1 VLSDTPI
8 SFLQCGHF
16 SGASGSAELLNIG
29 LVQAAAYL
37 CVRSLSAVA
46 ERLLL
51 VGTAHVLEL
60 ALPLERVLRT
70 FDPDV
75 VALELDRQ
83 RWASL
88 RSPLRPRQGPLLLR
102 LLASLQE
109 RLGEMLGAPPGSDM
123 LAAGRTAQRLGA
135 RLALID
141 LPVGPTLRRAWRA
154 LGWRERLA
162 LAQELTPLLAGAD
175 LLTSGSATADNP
187 VATGDFSRE
196 LAEFAYRFPSLQ
208 RELIDRRDRHMA
220 RQLVLLLQHNRQ
232 RVAAV
237 VGEGHLAGLA
247 RRLARV
253 SPQVVPLRR
262 LLELGRQ
269 V

>member
-1 VLSDTPI
+1 MA
-8 SFLQCGHF
+8 G
-16 SGASGSAELLNIG
+16 
-29 LVQAAAYL
+29 
-37 CVRSLSAVA
+37 
-46 ERLLL
+46 RLLL

-70 FDPDV
+70 FNPGV
-75 VALELDRQ
+75 VALELDRE
-83 RWASL
+83 RWAAL
-88 RSPLRPRQGPLLLR
+88 RAPMRPHRGPLLLR

-135 RLALID
+135 RVALVD
-141 LPVGPTLRRAWRA
+141 LPIGPTLQRAWRA
-154 LGWRERLA
+154 LSWRERLA
-162 LAQELTPLLAGAD
+162 LARELAPLLAGAD
-175 LLTSGSATADNP
+175 LLTTGLATDDNP
-187 VATGDFSRE
+187 IATGDFSRE
-196 LAEFAYRFPSLQ
+196 LAEFAHRFPSLQ
-208 RELIDRRDRHMA
+208 RELIDRRDHYMA
-220 RQLVLLLQHNRQ
+220 RRLVALLRDGQ

-247 RRLARV
+247 RRLDRV

-269 V
+269 A

>member
-1 VLSDTPI
+1 MA
-8 SFLQCGHF
+8 G
-16 SGASGSAELLNIG
+16 
-29 LVQAAAYL
+29 
-37 CVRSLSAVA
+37 
-46 ERLLL
+46 RLLL

-75 VALELDRQ
+75 VALELDRE
-83 RWASL
+83 RWAAL
-88 RSPLRPRQGPLLLR
+88 RAPVRPRRGPLLLR

-123 LAAGRTAQRLGA
+123 LAAGRTAQWLGV
-135 RLALID
+135 RVALVD
-141 LPVGPTLRRAWRA
+141 LPVGPTLQRAWRA
-154 LGWRERLA
+154 LDWRERLA
-162 LAQELTPLLAGAD
+162 LVRELAPLLAGAD
-175 LLTSGSATADNP
+175 LLMTGPATADNP
-187 VATGDFSRE
+187 IATGDFSRE
-196 LAEFAYRFPSLQ
+196 LAEFARRFPSLQ
-208 RELIDRRDRHMA
+208 RELIDRRDRYMA
-220 RQLVLLLQHNRQ
+220 RRLVALLRDGQ

>member
-1 VLSDTPI
+1 MLSDTPI

-37 CVRSLSAVA
+37 CARSLSFVA

-88 RSPLRPRQGPLLLR
+88 RAPLRPRQGPLLLR
-102 LLASLQE
+102 LLASIQE

-135 RLALID
+135 QLALID
-141 LPVGPTLRRAWRA
+141 LPVGPTLQRAWRA

-162 LAQELTPLLAGAD
+162 LAQELVARARGGGARARAHQTI
-175 LLTSGSATADNP
+175 LRYIFSTS
-187 VATGDFSRE
+187 
-196 LAEFAYRFPSLQ
+196 
-208 RELIDRRDRHMA
+208 
-220 RQLVLLLQHNRQ
+220 
-232 RVAAV
+232 
-237 VGEGHLAGLA
+237 
-247 RRLARV
+247 
-253 SPQVVPLRR
+253 
-262 LLELGRQ
+262 
-269 V
+269 

>member
-1 VLSDTPI
+1 MLSDTPI

-253 SPQVVPLRR
+253 SPQIVPLRR

>member
-1 VLSDTPI
+1 M

-37 CVRSLSAVA
+37 CARSLSFVA

-75 VALELDRQ
+75 VALELDHQ

-88 RSPLRPRQGPLLLR
+88 QSLIQPRQGPLLLR
-102 LLASLQE
+102 LLASIQE

-123 LAAGRTAQRLGA
+123 LAAGRTAQRLGV

-141 LPVGPTLRRAWRA
+141 LPVGPTLQRAWRA

-162 LAQELTPLLAGAD
+162 LAQELAPLLAGAD

-220 RQLVLLLQHNRQ
+220 RQLVMLLRNCQ

-269 V
+269 M

>member
-1 VLSDTPI
+1 
-8 SFLQCGHF
+8 
-16 SGASGSAELLNIG
+16 
-29 LVQAAAYL
+29 VQAAAYL
-37 CVRSLSAVA
+37 CARSLSFVA

-88 RSPLRPRQGPLLLR
+88 RAPLRPRQGPLLLR
-102 LLASLQE
+102 LLASIQE

-135 RLALID
+135 QLALID
-141 LPVGPTLRRAWRA
+141 LPVGPTLQRAWRVI
-154 LGWRERLA
+154 GWRERLA
-162 LAQELTPLLAGAD
+162 LAQELAPLLVGAD
-175 LLTSGSATADNP
+175 LLTTGSAIADNP

-196 LAEFAYRFPSLQ
+196 LSEFAYRFPSLQ
-208 RELIDRRDRHMA
+208 RELIDRRDHHMA
-220 RQLVLLLQHNRQ
+220 RRLVALLRNRQ

-237 VGEGHLAGLA
+237 VGEGHLEGLA

>member
-1 VLSDTPI
+1 M
-8 SFLQCGHF
+8 
-16 SGASGSAELLNIG
+16 
-29 LVQAAAYL
+29 
-37 CVRSLSAVA
+37 A

-253 SPQVVPLRR
+253 SPQIVPLRR